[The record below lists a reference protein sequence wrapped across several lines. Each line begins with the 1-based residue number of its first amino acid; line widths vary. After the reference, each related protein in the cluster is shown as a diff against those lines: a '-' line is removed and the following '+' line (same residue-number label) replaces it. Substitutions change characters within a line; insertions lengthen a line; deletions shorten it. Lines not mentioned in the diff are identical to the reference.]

1 VAQILELV
9 DPAIQMKLEER
20 KEEQRQLEEWQN
32 ETAKKLAEFEEWHK
46 QRLRCAEQEQEWL
59 AVAPKTKRSVEDDP
73 FIKNFFDSLPP

>member
-1 VAQILELV
+1 VAQILESV

-46 QRLRCAEQEQEWL
+46 QKLRCAEQETEWL
-59 AVAPKTKRSVEDDP
+59 AVAPKTKRTIEDDP
-73 FIKNFFDSLPP
+73 FIKNFFDSLT